1 MQERQGKHR
10 VLKRRIPWVTSA
22 ELTPIF
28 SVATVL
34 EEACSTGNSEEN
46 KMGKTLRDRAID
58 LIGSAVW
65 LSLLCVL
72 AMAPALLAQG
82 VSGRIVGTATDS
94 SGAAIDRHR
103 PGHRRKHLRGHRLP
117 G

>member
-1 MQERQGKHR
+1 MR
-10 VLKRRIPWVTSA
+10 
-22 ELTPIF
+22 
-28 SVATVL
+28 
-34 EEACSTGNSEEN
+34 
-46 KMGKTLRDRAID
+46 KTLRDRAID

-94 SGAAIDRHR
+94 SGAAIANASVTLTDQDTGVSTSVVTDARGEYRANNLPPVDR
-103 PGHRRKHLRGHRLP
+103 KSVV
-117 G
+117 